1 MIYYKN
7 SYLCRV
13 LKPTIKSNREK
24 LVRAL
29 ALRNGL
35 DKKKYTG
42 IIYTFYGIRK
52 KNLIVNLKDDVCV

>member
-52 KNLIVNLKDDVCV
+52 KKLIVNLKDDACV

>member
-24 LVRAL
+24 LVRVL

-35 DKKKYTG
+35 DKKK
-42 IIYTFYGIRK
+42 IYKHYLYILWHQK
-52 KNLIVNLKDDVCV
+52 KKINCESKKYVCV